1 MGPRNAAIRQAEKI
15 YLFSCLLMRR
25 MNPTPVAKLVQ
36 FDLPGNGLLV
46 LPGMVIDMLTGS
58 AAQPGQLFFKL

>member
-1 MGPRNAAIRQAEKI
+1 
-15 YLFSCLLMRR
+15 MRR
-25 MNPTPVAKLVQ
+25 MNPAPIAKLVQ
-36 FDLPGNGLLV
+36 FDLPGNGLFI